1 MTGAAY
7 ILIIALSIT
16 GLFSAAFAAIALYDR
31 RYISAWW
38 FAATYVMGIAYGVS
52 EFLLPY
58 FSNLQLGAF
67 LGHVL
72 FLVAL
77 TLLNIGLTW
86 HYNVKTPMAALAC
99 IFIVSVGISSVI
111 HGMPRDSFTRLM
123 LYQAPYCAMQ
133 ALGVYIILLAP
144 KRRTLDNVLAGFL
157 VISSLHYLLKPFLA
171 VAFGGTGPSPASYLT
186 TTYAM
191 VSQSLGT
198 VLVVATGLLLLASL
212 AFDIIQQITLRSET
226 DALSGLLNRRGFELR
241 LAELARESA
250 EKHLPLTLVTCDLD
264 HFKTVNDTYGHTA
277 GDRLIVLFADI
288 LRRSTR
294 PDHVAARIGGEEFAV
309 ILPAT
314 NLHAARLLAENVRSV
329 YSASRPQDIAGDL
342 RISASFG
349 VAELAEGER
358 PQSLFARA
366 DAALYDAKRAGRDCV
381 RPSLFVCPTE
391 EKSGSC

>member
-1 MTGAAY
+1 MSGAAY

-38 FAATYVMGIAYGVS
+38 FAVTYVAGIAYGIL

-77 TLLNIGLTW
+77 TLLNLGLAR
-86 HYNVKTPMAALAC
+86 HYNVKTPMTALVG
-99 IFIVSVGISSVI
+99 IFIVSVLISSVI

-123 LYQAPYCAMQ
+123 LYQAPYCVMQ

-144 KRRTLDNVLAGFL
+144 KRRTLDNVLAGFIG
-157 VISSLHYLLKPFLA
+157 VSSLHYLIKPFLA
-171 VAFGGTGPSPASYLT
+171 LAVGGTGPSPASYLT

-212 AFDIIQQITLRSET
+212 AFEIIQQITLRSET

-241 LAELARESA
+241 LAELGRESA

-264 HFKTVNDTYGHTA
+264 HFKSVNDTYGHGA

-288 LRRSTR
+288 LRDGAQ
-294 PDHVAARIGGEEFAV
+294 PDHVAARIGGEEFAI

-314 NLHAARLLAENVRSV
+314 NLHAARLFAENIRSV
-329 YSASRPQDIAGDL
+329 YAASRPQDMPAQL
-342 RISASFG
+342 HISASFG
-349 VAELAEGER
+349 VAELADGER
-358 PQSLFARA
+358 PKSLFARA
-366 DAALYDAKRAGRDCV
+366 DAALYEAKRAGRDCV
-381 RPSLFVCPTE
+381 RPSLFVCPPE
-391 EKSGSC
+391 EKAGSC

>member
-86 HYNVKTPMAALAC
+86 HYNVKTPIAALAC

-133 ALGVYIILLAP
+133 AWAF
-144 KRRTLDNVLAGFL
+144 T
-157 VISSLHYLLKPFLA
+157 SSCA
-171 VAFGGTGPSPASYLT
+171 RPSA
-186 TTYAM
+186 A
-191 VSQSLGT
+191 
-198 VLVVATGLLLLASL
+198 
-212 AFDIIQQITLRSET
+212 
-226 DALSGLLNRRGFELR
+226 
-241 LAELARESA
+241 
-250 EKHLPLTLVTCDLD
+250 
-264 HFKTVNDTYGHTA
+264 
-277 GDRLIVLFADI
+277 
-288 LRRSTR
+288 RSTTSWR
-294 PDHVAARIGGEEFAV
+294 ASSSSARC
-309 ILPAT
+309 T
-314 NLHAARLLAENVRSV
+314 T
-329 YSASRPQDIAGDL
+329 
-342 RISASFG
+342 
-349 VAELAEGER
+349 
-358 PQSLFARA
+358 
-366 DAALYDAKRAGRDCV
+366 C
-381 RPSLFVCPTE
+381 
-391 EKSGSC
+391 